1 MPPPAAPGFERRA
14 RAWLLDLCP
23 PEYRGYPVLARHL
36 SLLARFAA
44 RQLAAQRAG
53 TEATIGALRAD
64 MTGFVEVAAIEEAL
78 RVLRAEQQR
87 IDQAIL
93 AVSLIERVLRGEDFV
108 PRL

>member
-1 MPPPAAPGFERRA
+1 
-14 RAWLLDLCP
+14 
-23 PEYRGYPVLARHL
+23 VLARHL